1 MRNSRLESA
10 TFGVGQIDEAG
21 QRGRVPVWVHVLA
34 RRDEVFEGR
43 QSIVDSSL
51 IGFGSLV

>member
-1 MRNSRLESA
+1 MRNSRWESA